1 MGESISDCSKCFDLG
16 VLTLQPFSAAQCG
29 MQALS
34 CACPPWAPAI
44 LLCQCHLCS
53 ARVWASALGSSG
65 HGYEEVQPYRV
76 PECFSF
82 GAIMNIKRKNEVA
95 LDRYIHISIYIC
107 ICMTT
112 EESHLL
118 SLTKSALHRCWGDIL
133 CTVQVTLRSCRTSL
147 WKLPF
152 FFVAWHT
159 YIDQECPKSLGQH
172 CNRTMKDASVWERKF
187 VMTY

>member
-95 LDRYIHISIYIC
+95 LDRYIHISMYIYAYAWPRR
-107 ICMTT
+107 
-112 EESHLL
+112 SHIF
-118 SLTKSALHRCWGDIL
+118 SLWQNQLYTDAGETSSALCRSHWGAAGHPYGNCL
-133 CTVQVTLRSCRTSL
+133 FFL
-147 WKLPF
+147 WPD
-152 FFVAWHT
+152 T
-159 YIDQECPKSLGQH
+159 PI
-172 CNRTMKDASVWERKF
+172 
-187 VMTY
+187 